1 EVYARQLLPSQR
13 GYPLFIPEPSI
24 TMPPKYVERGVDVG
38 DVGII
43 RNGSF
48 FFVFSACAA
57 ADDPVNHL
65 GVPGGFEP
73 FPLNERLFSKRPN
86 MYGKGSELTAAG
98 VNVGSINSESSC
110 SEAAVLNMPDGA
122 SSVDYRGLGKLCS
135 YAMRN
140 GESWYKFVNGELGLG
155 APNGSMCL
163 VTGCD
168 KSTTWRI
175 ASVPHG
181 SSSNTIALSFTA

>member
-1 EVYARQLLPSQR
+1 
-13 GYPLFIPEPSI
+13 
-24 TMPPKYVERGVDVG
+24 
-38 DVGII
+38 
-43 RNGSF
+43 
-48 FFVFSACAA
+48 
-57 ADDPVNHL
+57 
-65 GVPGGFEP
+65 
-73 FPLNERLFSKRPN
+73 
-86 MYGKGSELTAAG
+86 
-98 VNVGSINSESSC
+98 
-110 SEAAVLNMPDGA
+110 DGA

-181 SSSNTIALSFTA
+181 SSSNTIALSFTAAQSVQARASYSFSKETNFPAFERAGPDLGGDDPLPQNQCLFVRGLRIKVRENAVVRQLKGAVEVESIQ